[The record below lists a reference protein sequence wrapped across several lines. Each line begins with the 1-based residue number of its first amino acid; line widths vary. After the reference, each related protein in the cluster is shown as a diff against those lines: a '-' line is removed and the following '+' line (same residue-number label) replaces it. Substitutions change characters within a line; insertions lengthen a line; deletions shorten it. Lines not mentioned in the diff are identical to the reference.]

1 MEAHAKDE
9 WPLGKIRSPIRQH
22 QSIEERR
29 DAWKHFCNR
38 RLNNVEDPRVAAVR
52 SIPFALDSMDNLFY
66 STFGGWPEVH
76 LVIQGNGNLGIRL
89 ETELGEGS
97 IKGGTWDQLVRDEM
111 NAQLGEKER
120 KNTDGV

>member
-1 MEAHAKDE
+1 
-9 WPLGKIRSPIRQH
+9 
-22 QSIEERR
+22 
-29 DAWKHFCNR
+29 
-38 RLNNVEDPRVAAVR
+38 
-52 SIPFALDSMDNLFY
+52 MDNLFY

-97 IKGGTWDQLVRDEM
+97 IKGGTWDQLVRDEL